1 MFVNSI
7 IIKISWIVLP
17 FQNAENNCLL
27 MYDTLAQEEE
37 QGRHTNVMKT
47 YYAAETNPFIFSTHQ
62 FPPSPFLSL
71 PRVAVTAVMFASV
84 TDMVFSMSV
93 VKFHGCVDNS
103 GTRCL
108 HEDVLCSV

>member
-37 QGRHTNVMKT
+37 QGRHTNVVKT
-47 YYAAETNPFIFSTHQ
+47 YDVAPKIQFIFYTHLFWGSQ
-62 FPPSPFLSL
+62 E
-71 PRVAVTAVMFASV
+71 
-84 TDMVFSMSV
+84 
-93 VKFHGCVDNS
+93 KFHNFFITSPSS
-103 GTRCL
+103 G
-108 HEDVLCSV
+108 